1 MARPYPDPLATRSPA
16 GASPGRRLA
25 SAGLDGA
32 IKLISQA
39 HDSQAYDY
47 DVAVVGASIAGC
59 TVATLLGRAGARV
72 ALLERRPDVV
82 SYKTMCTHFIQASA
96 TPTIE
101 RLGLAGPIEA
111 AGGIRNGIESWTPY
125 RWVRPQLG
133 GDYRH
138 PRYGYDIRRE
148 KLDPMVRGLAAE
160 TAGVELMLG
169 RTVTELLGSNGRPEG
184 VRTTDRERRSEDI
197 TARVVVAADG
207 RSSEVA
213 RMAGVRARVKSHGRF
228 GYFAYYR
235 DLPLVS
241 GHHTLFWF
249 LDPMSRTPSHR
260 MTASR

>member
-1 MARPYPDPLATRSPA
+1 
-16 GASPGRRLA
+16 
-25 SAGLDGA
+25 
-32 IKLISQA
+32 
-39 HDSQAYDY
+39 
-47 DVAVVGASIAGC
+47 
-59 TVATLLGRAGARV
+59 
-72 ALLERRPDVV
+72 
-82 SYKTMCTHFIQASA
+82 
-96 TPTIE
+96 
-101 RLGLAGPIEA
+101 
-111 AGGIRNGIESWTPY
+111 
-125 RWVRPQLG
+125 
-133 GDYRH
+133 
-138 PRYGYDIRRE
+138 
-148 KLDPMVRGLAAE
+148 MVRGLAAE